1 MLSRSCGS
9 LIVIIL
15 WKYQAREYTKSLL
28 QVTFLLVMALALKYM
43 KMVSKWKLTEITMAR
58 ATKGEQNSMPAVT
71 KSKKNRRLISRLIR
85 QYVVLYG

>member
-28 QVTFLLVMALALKYM
+28 QVTFLLVMALKDM

-85 QYVVLYG
+85 QYVVLDG